1 MENDTETSTALD
13 GVLDEIRTELAGLH
27 AQSKSLNEIIDR
39 LYTENE
45 RLRRA
50 EARAVTPPV
59 VRELIK
65 LADDWRSRM
74 VALRENTELAR
85 LCGEV
90 VEDVTMILERQGVEE
105 FCAEPGDEFDRH
117 VHRSVGT
124 CPTSD
129 ETFDGRIAEARRP
142 GYRDES
148 RVVRFAEVVV
158 FKFAA
163 AG

>member
-1 MENDTETSTALD
+1 MSD
-13 GVLDEIRTELAGLH
+13 GVLDEIRNDLAGLH
-27 AQSKSLNEIIDR
+27 TQAKSLNEIIDR

-50 EARAVTPPV
+50 EARAVTPPT

-65 LADDWRSRM
+65 LADDWRSRT
-74 VALRENTELAR
+74 VALRENADLAR

-105 FCAEPGDEFDRH
+105 FGVEPGEEFDRH
-117 VHRSVGT
+117 RHRSVGT
-124 CPTSD
+124 RATDD
-129 ETFDGRIAEARRP
+129 ETLDGCVAEARRP
-142 GYRDES
+142 GYRDEA
-148 RVVRFAEVVV
+148 RVVRFAEVIV

>member
-1 MENDTETSTALD
+1 MDNDTETSS
-13 GVLDEIRTELAGLH
+13 VLDEIRTELAGLH
-27 AQSKSLNEIIDR
+27 AQSKFLNEVIDR

-50 EARAVTPPV
+50 EARTAPRPA

-65 LADDWRSRM
+65 LADDWRSRTAA
-74 VALRENTELAR
+74 VRENADLAV

-105 FCAEPGDEFDRH
+105 FGAPPGSEFDRRQ
-117 VHRSVGT
+117 HRAVGT
-124 CPTSD
+124 RPTDD
-129 ETFDGRIAEARRP
+129 EALDGHVAELRRP
-142 GYRDES
+142 GYLEEE

-158 FKFAA
+158 FKFTVAS
-163 AG
+163 